1 MNDTNERV
9 DQPLQEVSLL
19 AMGAFMWRNKAIIGL
34 SIAICAVVA
43 GALASVIK
51 PKYRAEVVFS
61 PVDSVGSVS
70 GSLGGSLGGL
80 AALAGISLGG
90 AGKKSEE
97 SLEYLRSRQFTREF
111 IERHQLMPVLYARKW
126 DAQRG
131 VWRGEAPTMA
141 QAVNRFDKVVRQIT
155 EDHRT
160 GMVTLAIIWRDRVV
174 AAEWANALVAEA
186 DAALRHRAIAEY
198 NRSLEFLKEEGRSTS
213 LVEMQTAVDRTM
225 ETELKNAMLAR
236 TRDEF
241 AFRVLDP
248 AVVRDPKDIDSPNS
262 LLIIV
267 VGCGFGLVAGV
278 LWAAVRQHR
287 SRQRAR

>member
-1 MNDTNERV
+1 MNDISERG
-9 DQPLQEVSLL
+9 DQPLQQVSLL

-34 SIAICAVVA
+34 SIAICALVA
-43 GALASVIK
+43 GALAFMIT

-111 IERHQLMPVLYARKW
+111 IERHQLMPVLFARKW

-131 VWRGEAPTMA
+131 RWRGEPPTMA
-141 QAVNRFDKVVRQIT
+141 QAVNRFSKVVRQIT

-198 NRSLEFLKEEGRSTS
+198 NRSLEFLKEEGRSTA
-213 LVEMQTAVDRTM
+213 LVEMQTAVDKTM

-236 TRDEF
+236 TRDEY
-241 AFRVLDP
+241 AFKVLDP
-248 AVVRDPKDIDSPNS
+248 AVVRDPKDIDSPNI
-262 LLIIV
+262 LLIVV
-267 VGCGFGLVAGV
+267 VGCTLGLVGGV
-278 LWAAVRQHR
+278 IWAAVRQHR